1 MQAIVTTALHE
12 DAFYAYFE
20 PYRHP
25 ETQGSCWGDS
35 GLETYGE
42 DYQLVRRLDP
52 AFVWTVLDGYP
63 DQWIVPGIHYVNRVC
78 YLVTRKPHNWIAAE
92 FRVPRYD
99 RSLTSLGLKRQ
110 MNKISRLLSSASIRQ
125 DTPEP

>member
-1 MQAIVTTALHE
+1 MQAIVTTVLHE

-25 ETQGSCWGDS
+25 ETQESCWGDE

-63 DQWIVPGIHYVNRVC
+63 DQWIVPGIH
-78 YLVTRKPHNWIAAE
+78 
-92 FRVPRYD
+92 
-99 RSLTSLGLKRQ
+99 
-110 MNKISRLLSSASIRQ
+110 
-125 DTPEP
+125 